1 MRRGMDEPDE
11 ESLVA
16 QARRGDVEAFTRL
29 VERHQEKVYQVVR
42 RLVQNHEDAADL
54 TQEIWMTV
62 YRSLA
67 KFRGQASFP
76 TWVYRIAVNL
86 TLNYLRKQKK
96 EKFRLS
102 LDERRTE
109 GKTIGAGDFLTSPP
123 EDFQLREKLEA
134 AVANLP
140 LAYQSAFILVAYEG
154 MSHRQA
160 AELLGCS
167 ENTVAWRM
175 HKARKRLQKQLK
187 PYLSG

>member
-1 MRRGMDEPDE
+1 MDEPEE

-16 QARRGDVEAFTRL
+16 QARTGDVEAFTRL

-67 KFRGQASFP
+67 RFRGKASFP
-76 TWVYRIAVNL
+76 TWVYRIAVNI

-102 LDERRTE
+102 LDEGRTE
-109 GKTIGAGDFLTSPP
+109 GKTIGSGDFLTSPS

-134 AVANLP
+134 AVASLP
-140 LAYQSAFILVAYEG
+140 LPYQSAFILVAYEG